1 MYTCMRQVISTLI
14 KSIPAVSTLG
24 VVMVLFFGIFDIIAM
39 QLFGGRLGSCLD
51 PLGVYTDSEIY
62 VPGFG
67 CIEKEACT
75 FQHITGFSETFPP
88 ADLYNRTVLAG
99 AGADL
104 LETLAHD
111 FFLHAPRSRSS
122 SRRCCARRPRR
133 ARPSS

>member
-24 VVMVLFFGIFDIIAM
+24 VAMVLFFVIFDIIAM

-62 VPGFG
+62 VPGFE

-75 FQHITGFSETFPP
+75 FQHITDVSETFPP
-88 ADLYNRTVLAG
+88 ADLYTRPPCSPARVPT
-99 AGADL
+99 
-104 LETLAHD
+104 
-111 FFLHAPRSRSS
+111 S
-122 SRRCCARRPRR
+122 SRRTPRGWAARARRAPRR
-133 ARPSS
+133 PTAARRCRASRR